1 MNTIIKLRKEEDTI
15 NLAKKLAPSLRS
27 GDVVALFGELGVGK
41 TFFTKHL
48 CKFLDVT
55 ENVSSP
61 SYVLMNEYSG
71 KFPIFHFDFFRLDS
85 KDELL
90 ELGLYDIFD
99 KGLTIIEWPE
109 IAENLLP
116 EKTIRIEFLFAG
128 SSRKA
133 RIVKKTNLI
142 LSDEIDLLELK

>member
-1 MNTIIKLRKEEDTI
+1 MNTIIELRKEDDTI
-15 NLAKKLAPSLRS
+15 DLAEKLAPSLRC
-27 GDVVALFGELGVGK
+27 GDVITLFGELGVGK

-48 CKFLDVT
+48 CKFLKVT

-116 EKTIRIEFLFAG
+116 KKTIRIEFSFED
-128 SSRKA
+128 SYRKA
-133 RIVKKTNLI
+133 RIVKKN
-142 LSDEIDLLELK
+142 

>member
-1 MNTIIKLRKEEDTI
+1 MNTIIELRKEDDTI
-15 NLAKKLAPSLRS
+15 NLAEKLAPSLRC
-27 GDVVALFGELGVGK
+27 GDVIALFGELGVGK

-48 CKFLDVT
+48 CKFLEVT

-85 KDELL
+85 KDELM

-99 KGLTIIEWPE
+99 KGITIIEWPE

-116 EKTIRIEFLFAG
+116 EKTIRIEFSFDD
-128 SSRKA
+128 SYRKV
-133 RIVKKTNLI
+133 RIVKV
-142 LSDEIDLLELK
+142 

>member
-1 MNTIIKLRKEEDTI
+1 MNTIIELRKEDDTI
-15 NLAKKLAPSLRS
+15 DLAKKLAPSLRC

-85 KDELL
+85 KDELM

-116 EKTIRIEFLFAG
+116 AKTIRIEFSFDG
-128 SSRKA
+128 SYRKA
-133 RIVKKTNLI
+133 KIVKNLT
-142 LSDEIDLLELK
+142 